1 MIFSNFFNTKGRMLI
16 VLWFCSLLWF
26 NFSKIGIMSETF
38 NVSQSLFMNWV
49 KNWKVLI
56 WFKRKKKNFRDF
68 RVFDF
73 PLYPRSQTRKCR
85 KFRLPR
91 IMTLIVIQDLKR
103 PKKWIET
110 KTKRFQYDLEQKGK
124 FPRFPSFR
132 FCPIL
137 KIEDL
142 EISESSHLI
151 QILTG
156 CVMVQEKK
164 NK

>member
-1 MIFSNFFNTKGRMLI
+1 MIFSNFFNTKGRMLT

-38 NVSQSLFMNWV
+38 NESQSLFMNWV
-49 KNWKVLI
+49 KSWKVLV
-56 WFKRKKKNFRDF
+56 WFKRKKENFRDF

-73 PLYPRSQTRKCR
+73 PQYPRSQTRKCR

-103 PKKWIET
+103 PKKSIET
-110 KTKRFQYDLEQKGK
+110 KNKRFQYYLERKEI

-132 FCPIL
+132 FCSIP
-137 KIEDL
+137 KIENS
-142 EISESSHLI
+142 EISESSKI
-151 QILTG
+151 
-156 CVMVQEKK
+156 
-164 NK
+164 

>member
-1 MIFSNFFNTKGRMLI
+1 MLE
-16 VLWFCSLLWF
+16 S
-26 NFSKIGIMSETF
+26 F
-38 NVSQSLFMNWV
+38 NVSRSFFMNWA
-49 KNWKVLI
+49 KNWKVPI
-56 WFKRKKKNFRDF
+56 WFKRKNKNFRDF
-68 RVFDF
+68 QVFDF
-73 PLYPRSQTRKCR
+73 ALYPRSKTQKSR

-110 KTKRFQYDLEQKGK
+110 KTKRFQYDLEQNGK

-164 NK
+164 TNSSSVIKTN